1 MAEPDIHSKLG
12 ENRISEDHN
21 SRLNRLVR
29 RWSELYFASLLDVWN
44 EPINFVLTTPK
55 LNAWSYFIVGTCPAD
70 NYSSSR
76 QPRMF
81 QLFNPFNLKLSLLKP
96 RKYQLDLSQSFFVL
110 SVFHPRTFGFFLC
123 PIFFVCPSG
132 PTWMSI
138 IKFRTICFGNSAE
151 FQKSIFDWSLFCS
164 GMMYLRSNISSLMHT
179 LNYLSM
185 LSFNLL
191 LHISIK
197 MEPPT
202 VPVVDLRAAFFE
214 SETYSFKFSQM
225 HFFCPR
231 WFCLLLHFC

>member
-55 LNAWSYFIVGTCPAD
+55 LNAWSYFKVGTCPAD

-76 QPRMF
+76 QPQMF

-110 SVFHPRTFGFFLC
+110 SIFHPRTFGFFCVQSFLFVHLVQLEC
-123 PIFFVCPSG
+123 PSSNSGPSVLATALNFKKAFLTEFFFVREWC
-132 PTWMSI
+132 
-138 IKFRTICFGNSAE
+138 ICVQTFPLWC
-151 FQKSIFDWSLFCS
+151 I
-164 GMMYLRSNISSLMHT
+164 H
-179 LNYLSM
+179 
-185 LSFNLL
+185 
-191 LHISIK
+191 
-197 MEPPT
+197 
-202 VPVVDLRAAFFE
+202 
-214 SETYSFKFSQM
+214 
-225 HFFCPR
+225 
-231 WFCLLLHFC
+231 